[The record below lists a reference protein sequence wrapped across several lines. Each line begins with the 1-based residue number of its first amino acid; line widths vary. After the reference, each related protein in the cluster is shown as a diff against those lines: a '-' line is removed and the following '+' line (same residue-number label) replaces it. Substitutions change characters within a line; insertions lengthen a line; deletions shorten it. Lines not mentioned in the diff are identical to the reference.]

1 MPSVGRVTTSP
12 TSTAA
17 AYDQYADG
25 LFTYCLSVLCE
36 HEAAVAAVGEVR
48 DLALRHGS
56 RLTDP
61 GLRRAW
67 LYSLARHCC
76 LRRLSEGLAAPSP
89 EHRRELASLAWPE
102 AAGTP
107 PEQREA
113 LELAVRHRLAPEE
126 VAAVLG
132 LSRAAGDEL
141 LAAAE
146 AEVWRTRVA
155 LLVLGVGSC
164 PVLAELGGAGAES
177 WREWVLGPALRRELV
192 RHVVECPTCRG
203 TADRVSGELGTGLA
217 SLPGL
222 PLLPAPEELRARL
235 VSRRPAGPEESALRF
250 DQHGFP
256 RHRAPARLGGL
267 AVRQRMV
274 TTGVLAAVLTA
285 PVVALWGAHR
295 SSDDSAGTT
304 AVSSVRVETPTKV
317 SAPPPQQAQATAPV
331 EPGHALELAGAVA
344 AGAETLLPSVLGPA
358 VHVPGRGATRL
369 GNATPRPEAPPK
381 AQPETSAPGLLTVEA
396 QEFGERTVITLVNSG
411 GTTIN
416 WHAQVDADWLRLSRD
431 SGTLA
436 PAQRITVT
444 VTVDQ
449 SRAPDHQWQARIAL
463 LPSEAVVT
471 LEGGPSDRGI
481 PTQPPSPEPTG
492 TPTPTPTGTP
502 TPTAT
507 PTPTPTGTP
516 TTTPSATPTG
526 TPEPTATPTTA
537 PSASASPTATES
549 P

>member
-1 MPSVGRVTTSP
+1 MTTSP

-36 HEAAVAAVGEVR
+36 HEAAVAAVREVR

-56 RLTDP
+56 RLADP
-61 GLRRAW
+61 ALRRAW

-76 LRRLSEGLAAPSP
+76 LQRLAQGLTAPSP

-113 LELAVRHRLAPEE
+113 LELAVRHRLAPDE
-126 VAAVLG
+126 VTAVLG
-132 LSRAAGDEL
+132 LSAAAGDEL

-217 SLPGL
+217 ALPGL
-222 PLLPAPEELRARL
+222 PLLAAPEELRARL
-235 VSRRPAGPEESALRF
+235 VARRPAGPEEGGLRF
-250 DQHGFP
+250 DQQGFP
-256 RHRAPARLGGL
+256 RHRAPGRLGGA
-267 AVRQRMV
+267 AVRQRVV

-295 SSDDSAGTT
+295 SGDGASGT
-304 AVSSVRVETPTKV
+304 ASVSSVRVETPAKASV
-317 SAPPPQQAQATAPV
+317 APSTWESTPTVP
-331 EPGHALELAGAVA
+331 ERSLELAGAVTTN
-344 AGAETLLPSVLGPA
+344 AETLLPSVLGPA
-358 VHVPGRGATRL
+358 VQVPGRGATRL
-369 GNATPRPEAPPK
+369 GNATPRAEAP
-381 AQPETSAPGLLTVEA
+381 AQAPRTQPAEPGLLTVEA

-411 GTTIN
+411 GTTIH
-416 WHAQVDADWLRLSRD
+416 WHAEVDVDWLRLSRD

-449 SRAPDHQWQARIAL
+449 TRAPDHQWRARIAL
-463 LPSEAVVT
+463 PPSQAVVT
-471 LEGGPSDRGI
+471 LEGGPSDRDI
-481 PTQPPSPEPTG
+481 PTQPPTSGPSDPA
-492 TPTPTPTGTP
+492 TPTPDPTPTSTPTPSPTPTGSP
-502 TPTAT
+502 SSEPSS
-507 PTPTPTGTP
+507 G
-516 TTTPSATPTG
+516 PSATPS
-526 TPEPTATPTTA
+526 PTSSGSSSPAPA
-537 PSASASPTATES
+537 PASPSAEVSP
-549 P
+549 